1 MFDVIFRTL
10 FFYFFVTLAYRIMG
24 KREVGQLGIIDLI
37 VSILVA
43 EIVAISIENK
53 EQSILFAVL
62 PISVLV
68 LLEVGLAYLS
78 VKSRLFNK
86 VFGGKP
92 TIIIKE
98 GKIIYK
104 NLINQRYTIDDL
116 LMELRKKSIASIED
130 VEYAFLETN
139 GTLSIFKYKPLHIKS
154 DLPLPIIVEGV
165 VQTAN
170 LTSIGKDEDWL
181 ENILSTNKLLLDN
194 IFYAIYNKKHVYII
208 KKNS

>member
-53 EQSILFAVL
+53 DQSILFAVL

-86 VFGGKP
+86 IFGGKP

-165 VQTAN
+165 IQTAN

-181 ENILSTNKLLLDN
+181 ENILNTNKLLLDN